1 MQNFFQKLFKVNSS
15 ETNQA
20 QREALVD
27 LCILGMY
34 SDPLVS
40 LAEQDFLNDEFIQLQ
55 WKSGIS
61 FDLYLQGTIAKVRS
75 INNDSLKIKELIQD
89 IDRRLGSDEFKQK
102 AVHELE
108 QLIATDGVVKIEEE
122 FLTQVKTVMGLL

>member
-15 ETNQA
+15 ETNQT

-40 LAEQDFLNDEFIQLQ
+40 LAEQDFLKEEFIQLQ
-55 WKSGIS
+55 WESAIS

-75 INNDSLKIKELIQD
+75 LNNDRLKVKELIQD
-89 IDRRLGSDEFKQK
+89 IDRRLGSNEFKQK
-102 AVHELE
+102 AVNELE
-108 QLIATDGVVKIEEE
+108 QLIATDGVIEIEKE
-122 FLTQVKTVMGLL
+122 FLTEVKTVMGV

>member
-40 LAEQDFLNDEFIQLQ
+40 LAEQDFIKEEFIQLQ
-55 WKSGIS
+55 WESVIS

-75 INNDSLKIKELIQD
+75 LNNDRLKVKELIQD
-89 IDRRLGSDEFKQK
+89 IDRRLGSNEFKQK
-102 AVHELE
+102 AVNELE
-108 QLIATDGVVKIEEE
+108 QLIATDGVIEIEKE
-122 FLTQVKTVMGLL
+122 FLTEVKTVMGL